1 MERRKLFSDNRR
13 RLFSTPQVDS
23 PRRKLFSEDRIL
35 VCKDCG
41 HEIHTSGIST
51 NLICPN
57 CGSSNRFNIKDDRKP
72 RRSLFSSLTNRY
84 PNPNGEGQSDKYGT
98 MHSFECRD
106 CHTKFE
112 ASSRIPQ
119 GVVCPNCGG
128 LRVVQ
133 LDDVITDT
141 EEQHE
146 YSDATDELLKEF
158 SGKTVTKESLQKLFT
173 ERGITDTIE
182 DFCNSGYA
190 SLNDEGQICFSER
203 PDLTRKFFSELV
215 ISVTK
220 ELHLVPTEGKI
231 EELIHGLEERGNM
244 SPRGLVLVKKAHGII
259 PPMVSS
265 SQSEFSD
272 TDSYIKDSGLENDLK
287 LEYSGKSM
295 PLKEFMDILRTQYN
309 DAPDDLLDKLV
320 DTGIIKIEGSQVEI
334 L

>member
-1 MERRKLFSDNRR
+1 M
-13 RLFSTPQVDS
+13 
-23 PRRKLFSEDRIL
+23 
-35 VCKDCG
+35 
-41 HEIHTSGIST
+41 
-51 NLICPN
+51 
-57 CGSSNRFNIKDDRKP
+57 
-72 RRSLFSSLTNRY
+72 
-84 PNPNGEGQSDKYGT
+84 
-98 MHSFECRD
+98 
-106 CHTKFE
+106 
-112 ASSRIPQ
+112 
-119 GVVCPNCGG
+119 
-128 LRVVQ
+128 
-133 LDDVITDT
+133 
-141 EEQHE
+141 
-146 YSDATDELLKEF
+146 
-158 SGKTVTKESLQKLFT
+158 
-173 ERGITDTIE
+173 
-182 DFCNSGYA
+182 
-190 SLNDEGQICFSER
+190 
-203 PDLTRKFFSELV
+203 TRKFFSELV